1 MAGIVRASPGHESH
15 SRDREEE
22 LEPGFRETSVS
33 FSRTIVLSK
42 TLLQS
47 LLFHPSSNLSRP
59 VYWCGHIRC
68 LDAGWRMKG
77 VVIVVISDNINIS
90 SRASCL
96 QCRALCLVVTGNL
109 RTDGHLA
116 TEKLGHT
123 WAHSKEEIWKQIMK
137 MSKSNQNTIFRGLR
151 LPYFLKISNI

>member
-1 MAGIVRASPGHESH
+1 MCEPMRGQYLGQVITLDQSDGWDCASQCLGASPGHESH

-47 LLFHPSSNLSRP
+47 LFHPSFNLSRP
-59 VYWCGHIRC
+59 VYWCSHIRC

-77 VVIVVISDNINIS
+77 VVTVVISDNINIS

-123 WAHSKEEIWKQIMK
+123 
-137 MSKSNQNTIFRGLR
+137 
-151 LPYFLKISNI
+151 

>member
-1 MAGIVRASPGHESH
+1 MTGIVRASPGHESH

-42 TLLQS
+42 TRLQT
-47 LLFHPSSNLSRP
+47 LLFHPSFNLSRP

-96 QCRALCLVVTGNL
+96 QSSVPGGHRESSDRWSLVTRPL
-109 RTDGHLA
+109 RNLA
-116 TEKLGHT
+116 TPEHMAKRRY
-123 WAHSKEEIWKQIMK
+123 E
-137 MSKSNQNTIFRGLR
+137 NR
-151 LPYFLKISNI
+151 